1 LHEEQTAYQHLQ
13 VVNTKFFGKVLIL
26 DHIIQLTE
34 LDNAGYHEMIVHVP
48 MLAHDH
54 PQRVLIVGG
63 GDGGALQQ
71 VLRYQTVEQVV
82 LCELDRR
89 VVESCREFFPE
100 FGRSFDDAR
109 VELVI
114 QDAFDYLQRT
124 EHKFDVIIAD
134 TTDPVGEAAK
144 LFSDEFYGLMMAA
157 LRENGVVVTQCEHI
171 YLDTHLIKAMME
183 IARSLAHHPA
193 YYYTTVPTYPGGGI
207 GFLYISDVPWEKG
220 LGKPYPGPMNYLN
233 REVHQAAFALPE
245 FLKRLLR

>member
-1 LHEEQTAYQHLQ
+1 
-13 VVNTKFFGKVLIL
+13 
-26 DHIIQLTE
+26 
-34 LDNAGYHEMIVHVP
+34 
-48 MLAHDH
+48 
-54 PQRVLIVGG
+54 
-63 GDGGALQQ
+63 
-71 VLRYQTVEQVV
+71 